1 MTKVLVERKMKEL
14 EYTKHEDTILQHLI
28 DEEKPIYD
36 KYRKKFRELAE
47 EFYEEFHEKRKENF
61 YGFNH
66 CHVCSF
72 ELSCSNEKEAHK
84 CCREYLRQ
92 IGKEDTIETIRY
104 GFLHLK
110 KWVYTDYCDYCP
122 YDKYMV
128 SDFDGNVLFIHGWE
142 DELEKEKFGE
152 PL

>member
-1 MTKVLVERKMKEL
+1 MKEL
-14 EYTKHEDTILQHLI
+14 EYTHHEDVALQHLI

-36 KYRKKFRELAE
+36 KYRKKFRKLAE
-47 EFYEEFHEKRKENF
+47 EFYDEIHKKRKGDF
-61 YGFNH
+61 WGFNH
-66 CHVCSF
+66 RHVCSF

-104 GFLHLK
+104 GFLHFK

-122 YDKYMV
+122 YNKYMV
-128 SDFDGNVLFIHGWE
+128 SDFDGNVLFIHGCE
-142 DELEKEKFGE
+142 DELENEKFGE
-152 PL
+152 SL

>member
-1 MTKVLVERKMKEL
+1 MKEL
-14 EYTKHEDTILQHLI
+14 EYTHHEDVALQHLI

-36 KYRKKFRELAE
+36 KYRKKFIELAE
-47 EFYEEFHEKRKENF
+47 EFYDEIHKKRKGDF
-61 YGFNH
+61 WGFNH
-66 CHVCSF
+66 RHVCSF

-84 CCREYLRQ
+84 CCREYLKQ

-122 YDKYMV
+122 YNKYMV

>member
-1 MTKVLVERKMKEL
+1 MKEL
-14 EYTKHEDTILQHLI
+14 EYTHHEDVALQHLI

-36 KYRKKFRELAE
+36 KYRKKFRDLAE
-47 EFYEEFHEKRKENF
+47 EFYNEFDEFYEKRKENSC
-61 YGFNH
+61 GFNH
-66 CHVCSF
+66 RHVCSF
-72 ELSCSNEKEAHK
+72 KLSCPNEKEAHK

-142 DELEKEKFGE
+142 DELENEKFGE

>member
-1 MTKVLVERKMKEL
+1 MKEL
-14 EYTKHEDTILQHLI
+14 EYTHHEDVALQHVI

-36 KYRKKFRELAE
+36 KYRNKFRELAE
-47 EFYEEFHEKRKENF
+47 EFYEKKKKKRKENF
-61 YGFNH
+61 CGFNH
-66 CHVCSF
+66 RHVCSF
-72 ELSCSNEKEAHK
+72 KLSCSNEKEAHK
-84 CCREYLRQ
+84 CCREYLKQ

-142 DELEKEKFGE
+142 DELEREIW
-152 PL
+152 

>member
-1 MTKVLVERKMKEL
+1 MKEL
-14 EYTKHEDTILQHLI
+14 EYTHHEDVALQHLI

-47 EFYEEFHEKRKENF
+47 EFYDEIHKKRKGDF
-61 YGFNH
+61 WGFNRR
-66 CHVCSF
+66 HVCSF

-122 YDKYMV
+122 YNKYMV
-128 SDFDGNVLFIHGWE
+128 SDFDGNVLFIHGCE
-142 DELEKEKFGE
+142 DELENEKFGE
-152 PL
+152 SL

>member
-1 MTKVLVERKMKEL
+1 MKEL
-14 EYTKHEDTILQHLI
+14 EYTHHEDVALQHLI

-36 KYRKKFRELAE
+36 KYRKKFRKLAE
-47 EFYEEFHEKRKENF
+47 EFYDEIHKKRKGDF
-61 YGFNH
+61 WGFNH
-66 CHVCSF
+66 RHVCSF

-122 YDKYMV
+122 YNKYMV
-128 SDFDGNVLFIHGWE
+128 SDFDGNVLFIHGCE
-142 DELEKEKFGE
+142 DELENEKFGE
-152 PL
+152 SL

>member
-1 MTKVLVERKMKEL
+1 MKEL
-14 EYTKHEDTILQHLI
+14 EYTHHEDVALQHLI

-47 EFYEEFHEKRKENF
+47 EFYDEIHKKRKGDF
-61 YGFNH
+61 WGFNH
-66 CHVCSF
+66 RHVCSF

-128 SDFDGNVLFIHGWE
+128 SDFDGNVLFIHGCE
-142 DELEKEKFGE
+142 DELENEKLGE
-152 PL
+152 SL

>member
-1 MTKVLVERKMKEL
+1 MKEL
-14 EYTKHEDTILQHLI
+14 EYTKHEDAVLQNLI

-36 KYRKKFRELAE
+36 KYRRKTRELAE
-47 EFYEEFHEKRKENF
+47 EFYNELDELHKREDF
-61 YGFNH
+61 CGINH
-66 CHVCSF
+66 RHVCSF
-72 ELSCSNEKEAHK
+72 ELSYSNKKEAHK

-122 YDKYMV
+122 YNKYIV
-128 SDFDGNVLFIHGWE
+128 SDFDGNVLFVHGWE
-142 DELEKEKFGE
+142 EELENESFGE

>member
-1 MTKVLVERKMKEL
+1 MKEL
-14 EYTKHEDTILQHLI
+14 EYIHHEDVALQHLI
-28 DEEKPIYD
+28 DEEKPIFD
-36 KYRKKFRELAE
+36 KYREKFRELAE
-47 EFYEEFHEKRKENF
+47 EFYSEIDKREHF
-61 YGFNH
+61 FGLNH
-66 CHVCSF
+66 RHVCSF
-72 ELSCSNEKEAHK
+72 ELSCSDKKEAHK

-92 IGKEDTIETIRY
+92 IGKEDTIETMRY

-122 YDKYMV
+122 YNKYMV

-142 DELEKEKFGE
+142 DELENEKFGE

>member
-1 MTKVLVERKMKEL
+1 MKEL
-14 EYTKHEDTILQHLI
+14 EYTHHEDVALQHLI

-61 YGFNH
+61 CGFNH
-66 CHVCSF
+66 RHVCSF

-84 CCREYLRQ
+84 RCREYLKQ

-110 KWVYTDYCDYCP
+110 NGYIQIIVIIVHMINIWFQILMAMFCLFMDGK
-122 YDKYMV
+122 MNLRMRNLV
-128 SDFDGNVLFIHGWE
+128 SRY
-142 DELEKEKFGE
+142 ELLHF
-152 PL
+152 

>member
-1 MTKVLVERKMKEL
+1 MKEL
-14 EYTKHEDTILQHLI
+14 EYTHHEDVALQHLI

-47 EFYEEFHEKRKENF
+47 EFYDEIHKKRKGDF
-61 YGFNH
+61 WGFNH
-66 CHVCSF
+66 RHVCSF

-92 IGKEDTIETIRY
+92 IGKEYTIETIRY

-142 DELEKEKFGE
+142 DELEREIW
-152 PL
+152 

>member
-1 MTKVLVERKMKEL
+1 MKEL
-14 EYTKHEDTILQHLI
+14 EYTHHEDVALQHLI

-47 EFYEEFHEKRKENF
+47 EFYDEIHKKRKGDF
-61 YGFNH
+61 WGFNH
-66 CHVCSF
+66 RHVCSF
-72 ELSCSNEKEAHK
+72 ELSCSNKKEAHK

-128 SDFDGNVLFIHGWE
+128 SDFDNNVLFIHGWE
-142 DELEKEKFGE
+142 DELKNEKFGE
-152 PL
+152 PV

>member
-1 MTKVLVERKMKEL
+1 MKEL
-14 EYTKHEDTILQHLI
+14 EYTHHEDVALQHLI

-36 KYRKKFRELAE
+36 KYRKKFRELTE
-47 EFYEEFHEKRKENF
+47 EFYDEIHKKRKGDF
-61 YGFNH
+61 WGFNH
-66 CHVCSF
+66 RHVCSF

-84 CCREYLRQ
+84 CCREYLKQ

-110 KWVYTDYCDYCP
+110 KQVYTDYCDYCP
-122 YDKYMV
+122 YNKYMV

>member
-1 MTKVLVERKMKEL
+1 MKEL
-14 EYTKHEDTILQHLI
+14 EYTHHEDIALQHLI

-36 KYRKKFRELAE
+36 KYRKKFRDLAE
-47 EFYEEFHEKRKENF
+47 EFYDEFHEKRKENF
-61 YGFNH
+61 CGFNH
-66 CHVCSF
+66 RHVCSF
-72 ELSCSNEKEAHK
+72 KLSCPNEKEAHK
-84 CCREYLRQ
+84 CCREYLKQ
-92 IGKEDTIETIRY
+92 IGKEDTIETMRY

-122 YDKYMV
+122 YNKYMV

-142 DELEKEKFGE
+142 EELENEKFGE

>member
-1 MTKVLVERKMKEL
+1 MKEL
-14 EYTKHEDTILQHLI
+14 EYTHHEDVALQHLI

-36 KYRKKFRELAE
+36 KYRKKFRDLAE

-61 YGFNH
+61 CGFNH
-66 CHVCSF
+66 RHVCSF

-84 CCREYLRQ
+84 CCR
-92 IGKEDTIETIRY
+92 EDTIETIRY

-142 DELEKEKFGE
+142 DELEREIW
-152 PL
+152 

>member
-1 MTKVLVERKMKEL
+1 MKEL
-14 EYTKHEDTILQHLI
+14 KYTKHEDAVFQNLI

-36 KYRKKFRELAE
+36 KYRRKIRELAE
-47 EFYEEFHEKRKENF
+47 EFYEELHKRESF
-61 YGFNH
+61 QGINH
-66 CHVCSF
+66 RHVCSF
-72 ELSCSNEKEAHK
+72 ELSCPNEKEAHK
-84 CCREYLRQ
+84 HCREYLRQ
-92 IGKEDTIETIRY
+92 IGKEDTIETMHY

-142 DELEKEKFGE
+142 DELENEKFGE
-152 PL
+152 RL